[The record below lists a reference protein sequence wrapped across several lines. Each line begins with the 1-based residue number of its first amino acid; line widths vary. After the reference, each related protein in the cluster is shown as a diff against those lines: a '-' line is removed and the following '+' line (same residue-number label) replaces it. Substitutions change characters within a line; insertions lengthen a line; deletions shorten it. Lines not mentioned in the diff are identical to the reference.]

1 VNPPSLSARAT
12 AEALGSAFL
21 LAAVVG
27 SGVMGER
34 LSAGNDA
41 VALLANTVAT
51 GAALFVLITTLAPI
65 SGAHF
70 HPLVTLGATLR
81 RTLGADEGAVYVVAQ
96 LVGAFLGVACANA
109 MFGEAVFESSSKLRD
124 GPGQLLGE
132 FVATFGLVAA
142 IELSSRFAAT
152 RTALV
157 VAAYISSAYWFTSST
172 SFANPTVTLARAATD
187 TFAGI
192 APSCVPGFV
201 VAQCLGWG
209 AASLLLRPLRA
220 STT

>member
-1 VNPPSLSARAT
+1 MNAHSLAARAT

-27 SGVMGER
+27 SGIMGER

-81 RTLGADEGAVYVVAQ
+81 RALTPRDGGVYVVAQ
-96 LVGAFLGVACANA
+96 LLGALLGVACANA
-109 MFGEAVFESSSKLRD
+109 MFGSAVFETSTKVRD
-124 GPGQLLGE
+124 GSGQWLGE
-132 FVATFGLVAA
+132 FVATFGLIAA
-142 IELSSRFAAT
+142 IELSSRHT
-152 RTALV
+152 PSRTALV
-157 VAAYISSAYWFTSST
+157 VAAYISAAYWFTSST
-172 SFANPTVTLARAATD
+172 SFANPTVTLARATTD
-187 TFAGI
+187 SFAGI
-192 APSCVPGFV
+192 APSSVPGFV

-209 AASLLLRPLRA
+209 AASLLLRTTR
-220 STT
+220 STTP